1 LAPPAAASGSLST
14 FLLTDI
20 EGSTRR
26 WEEQADAMG
35 AALAVHDRLLR
46 SAIESSDGTVI
57 KTTGD
62 GMLAVFNEP
71 VAAVAAAL
79 LAQRS
84 LRDAAWGPTGALR
97 VRIAIHS
104 GTAESRDGD
113 FFGPALNRD
122 ARILAIGHGGQ
133 ILLSAAAAVLTRDR
147 LPADVELV
155 DLGSHRLRDLDRPE
169 QVFQVRVADLPRDF
183 PPLLSL
189 SATRS
194 NLPVQLTSFV
204 GREQERA
211 QVEALVDRA
220 RLVTLIGTGG
230 TGKTRLMLEAAG
242 EIAARFPDGVWLAEL
257 APLGDTGQIAPE
269 IARAIGAPE
278 VPGRPALETVAEFL
292 AAKDLLLLLD
302 NAEHLIDGVAHVVS
316 RLLAAAPG
324 LRILT
329 TSREALAVSGEAVVQ
344 VPSLSCPP
352 APVASRPGTV
362 ATALDL
368 DAAAGTEA
376 VRLFSERAA
385 ATLPSFELS
394 AGNIGA
400 VTEICRRLD
409 GIPLAIEL
417 AAARVSA
424 MSPEDIAVG
433 LSDRFR
439 MLTGGR
445 RTAVPRQQTLQALI
459 GWSWDLLTEDDRRL
473 LRRLSVFSGSWTAAA
488 AARAVGVDE
497 VPGAAEVAGS
507 AAASAGPAEV
517 DAFLTLDGLTRL
529 VDRSLVLVDRGATT
543 RYRMLETI
551 RQYARERLIESG
563 EANVIADRH
572 FDYFAALAG
581 VAAVELH
588 GPAMVD
594 WLDRLDAEAE
604 NLGSALEWGLES
616 TPEAA
621 VQMCIAMLAYW
632 RLRVASPDTEA
643 RVVAA
648 TVVARQI
655 AERPAATAAQRA
667 LAARLLGDAAAV
679 WGVSGHAGVA
689 MGWGGE
695 AIELARSGDDRSALI
710 AALTGRSI
718 AAVFSGARDDMRE
731 VFDEVLRLATE
742 AGDWWTVATAGGGMA
757 SGLRMIDPVA
767 AEALLGVAID
777 AARRISNPY
786 AIAMSAWSQGQ
797 LLSGSGR
804 TDEAERWFD
813 EAIGRFAELG
823 DERFALATRS
833 ELAHAM
839 RRGGRLE
846 EAVAAY
852 RETIPA
858 WIRVGNRGA
867 IANQLENVAFLA
879 IEQGHGTRAARLLG
893 AAESL
898 REAAS
903 SPMTINE
910 EPEYRE
916 WVARLRASAPGAEI
930 DAAWRV
936 GRAISPADAAALA
949 TAADPAEMARDA
961 TLNA

>member
-1 LAPPAAASGSLST
+1 MLST
-14 FLLTDI
+14 FLITDI
-20 EGSTRR
+20 EGSTRH
-26 WEEQADAMG
+26 WEEHGDAMG
-35 AALAVHDRLLR
+35 IALAVHDRLLR
-46 SAIESSDGTVI
+46 SAIESSEGTVI

-62 GMLAVFNEP
+62 GMLAVFIEP

-79 LAQRS
+79 LAQRT

-97 VRIAIHS
+97 VRMAIHS
-104 GTAESRDGD
+104 GIAESRDGD

-122 ARILAIGHGGQ
+122 ARMLAIGHGGQ

-147 LPADVELV
+147 LPSGVELI

-183 PPLLSL
+183 PALLSL
-189 SATRS
+189 SAGRS

-211 QVEALVDRA
+211 QVEALVERA

-257 APLGDTGQIAPE
+257 AALGDKGQIAPE
-269 IARAIGAPE
+269 IARALGAPE
-278 VPGRPALETVAEFL
+278 MPGRPALDTVADFL

-302 NAEHLIDGVAHVVS
+302 NAEHLIDGAADVVS

-324 LRILT
+324 LRILA

-344 VPSLSCPP
+344 VLSLSCPQTP
-352 APVASRPGTV
+352 SSPRSGTV

-368 DAAAGTEA
+368 EAAAGTEA
-376 VRLFSERAA
+376 VRLFAERAA
-385 ATLPSFELS
+385 AVLPSFELT
-394 AGNIGA
+394 AGNVGA

-433 LSDRFR
+433 LGDRFR

-459 GWSWDLLTEDDRRL
+459 GWSWDLLTEDDRGL
-473 LRRLSVFSGSWTAAA
+473 LRRLSVFSGGWTAAA
-488 AARAVGVDE
+488 AARIVGVRE
-497 VPGAAEVAGS
+497 VPAVAGVADS
-507 AAASAGPAEV
+507 LESPAGSGEV

-529 VDRSLVLVDRGATT
+529 VDRSLVLVDRDATT

-551 RQYARERLIESG
+551 RQYARERLIESA
-563 EANVIADRH
+563 EARTIADRH

-594 WLDRLDAEAE
+594 WLDRLDAEAD

-643 RVVAA
+643 RVLTA
-648 TVVARQI
+648 TIAARQI
-655 AERPAATAAQRA
+655 AARPNATPAQRA
-667 LAARLLGDAAAV
+667 LAARLLGDAASV
-679 WGVSGHAGVA
+679 WGVTGQATLA
-689 MGWGGE
+689 MGWAAE
-695 AIELARSGDDRSALI
+695 AIELARGSGDRSALI

-718 AAVFSGARDDMRE
+718 AAAFSGAHDDLRE
-731 VFDEVLRLATE
+731 VFDEVLQLATE
-742 AGDWWTVATAGGGMA
+742 AGDWWTVATAAGGMA
-757 SGLRMIDPVA
+757 SGLRTVDPVA
-767 AEALLGVAID
+767 AEALLGVAVD
-777 AARRISNPY
+777 AARRINNPY
-786 AIAMSAWSQGQ
+786 AIAISSWSQGQ

-804 TDEAERWFD
+804 VDKAQRWFD
-813 EAIGRFAELG
+813 EAIARFAELG

-833 ELAHAM
+833 ELAHAY
-839 RRGGRLE
+839 RRDGRLE
-846 EAVAAY
+846 EAMAAY
-852 RETIPA
+852 AETIPG
-858 WIRVGNRGA
+858 WIRLGNRGA

-879 IEQGHGTRAARLLG
+879 IEQGHVNRAARLLG
-893 AAESL
+893 AAEAL
-898 REAAS
+898 REAAA
-903 SPMTINE
+903 SPMTLNE
-910 EPEYRE
+910 EPEYRD
-916 WVARLRASAPGAEI
+916 WVARLRASAPDAEV
-930 DAAWRV
+930 DAGWRV
-936 GRAISPADAAALA
+936 GRAMTPADAAGLA
-949 TAADPAEMARDA
+949 TATDSAEMARDA